1 MNAMVKRRVHVAAAA
16 IISADGEQVLIAR
29 RPSNVDHG
37 GLWEFPGGK
46 VEAGET
52 PEEAHRAGEYE
63 ALSAKLD
70 TVTEKLDGIAD
81 SLGKLADAWKATAVD
96 DGAEF
101 RDIDGDGDV
110 DEVSVEVEEIPDLD
124 DMDLDI

>member
-1 MNAMVKRRVHVAAAA
+1 MNEYEKRAEETLTE
-16 IISADGEQVLIAR
+16 GEREQM
-29 RPSNVDHG
+29 
-37 GLWEFPGGK
+37 E
-46 VEAGET
+46 ETGET

-70 TVTEKLDGIAD
+70 TVTDKLDGIAD

-101 RDIDGDGDV
+101 RDIDGDEDV
-110 DEVSVEVEEIPDLD
+110 DEVSVEVEEIPELD

>member
-1 MNAMVKRRVHVAAAA
+1 MNEDEKRAEETLTE
-16 IISADGEQVLIAR
+16 GEREQM
-29 RPSNVDHG
+29 D
-37 GLWEFPGGK
+37 ET
-46 VEAGET
+46 GET

-81 SLGKLADAWKATAVD
+81 SLGRLADAWKATAVD

-101 RDIDGDGDV
+101 RDVDGDGDV
-110 DEVSVEVEEIPDLD
+110 DEVSVELEEIPDLD

>member
-1 MNAMVKRRVHVAAAA
+1 MDEDEKRAEETLTE
-16 IISADGEQVLIAR
+16 GERKQM
-29 RPSNVDHG
+29 D
-37 GLWEFPGGK
+37 ET
-46 VEAGET
+46 GET

-70 TVTEKLDGIAD
+70 AVTEKLDGIADSLGKLDGIADSLGKLDGIAD

-101 RDIDGDGDV
+101 RDVDGDGDV

>member
-1 MNAMVKRRVHVAAAA
+1 MDEDEKRAEETLTE
-16 IISADGEQVLIAR
+16 GERKQM
-29 RPSNVDHG
+29 D
-37 GLWEFPGGK
+37 ET
-46 VEAGET
+46 GET

-70 TVTEKLDGIAD
+70 AVTEKLDGIADSLGKLDGIAD

-101 RDIDGDGDV
+101 RDVDGDGDV

>member
-1 MNAMVKRRVHVAAAA
+1 MEEYEKRAEETLT
-16 IISADGEQVLIAR
+16 DGEREQMT
-29 RPSNVDHG
+29 
-37 GLWEFPGGK
+37 ET
-46 VEAGET
+46 GET

-70 TVTEKLDGIAD
+70 AVTEKLDGIAD
-81 SLGKLADAWKATAVD
+81 SLGKLADAWKSTAVD

-101 RDIDGDGDV
+101 RDIDGDGDI
-110 DEVSVEVEEIPDLD
+110 DEVDIDVEKIPELD

>member
-1 MNAMVKRRVHVAAAA
+1 MDEDEKRAEETLTEDERAQM
-16 IISADGEQVLIAR
+16 E
-29 RPSNVDHG
+29 
-37 GLWEFPGGK
+37 ET
-46 VEAGET
+46 GET

-70 TVTEKLDGIAD
+70 TVTDKLDGIAD
-81 SLGKLADAWKATAVD
+81 SLGKLADAWRSTAVD

-110 DEVSVEVEEIPDLD
+110 DEVSVEIEEIPDLD
-124 DMDLDI
+124 HMDFDI

>member
-1 MNAMVKRRVHVAAAA
+1 MDEDEKRAEETLTE
-16 IISADGEQVLIAR
+16 GEREQM
-29 RPSNVDHG
+29 D
-37 GLWEFPGGK
+37 ET
-46 VEAGET
+46 GET

-63 ALSAKLD
+63 TLSAKLD
-70 TVTEKLDGIAD
+70 TVTDKLDGIAD

-110 DEVSVEVEEIPDLD
+110 DEVSVEVDEIPDLD

>member
-1 MNAMVKRRVHVAAAA
+1 MDEDERRAEETLTE
-16 IISADGEQVLIAR
+16 GEREQM
-29 RPSNVDHG
+29 D
-37 GLWEFPGGK
+37 ET
-46 VEAGET
+46 GET
-52 PEEAHRAGEYE
+52 PEEAHRAGEYD

-81 SLGKLADAWKATAVD
+81 SLGRLADAWKATAVD

-101 RDIDGDGDV
+101 RDVDGDGDV

>member
-1 MNAMVKRRVHVAAAA
+1 MDEDEKRAEETLTE
-16 IISADGEQVLIAR
+16 GEREQM
-29 RPSNVDHG
+29 D
-37 GLWEFPGGK
+37 ET
-46 VEAGET
+46 GET

-70 TVTEKLDGIAD
+70 IVTEKLDGIAD

-101 RDIDGDGDV
+101 RDIGGDGDV
-110 DEVSVEVEEIPDLD
+110 DEVSVEVEAIPDLD

>member
-1 MNAMVKRRVHVAAAA
+1 MGDDEKRDMETLTEEER
-16 IISADGEQVLIAR
+16 EQM
-29 RPSNVDHG
+29 SDT
-37 GLWEFPGGK
+37 
-46 VEAGET
+46 GET

-63 ALSAKLD
+63 SLSARLD

-101 RDIDGDGDV
+101 RDFDGDGDV

>member
-1 MNAMVKRRVHVAAAA
+1 MDEYEKQAEETLTE
-16 IISADGEQVLIAR
+16 GEREQM
-29 RPSNVDHG
+29 D
-37 GLWEFPGGK
+37 ET
-46 VEAGET
+46 GET
-52 PEEAHRAGEYE
+52 PEEAHRAGEYD

-110 DEVSVEVEEIPDLD
+110 DEVSIEVEEIPDLD

>member
-1 MNAMVKRRVHVAAAA
+1 MDEDEKRAEETLTE
-16 IISADGEQVLIAR
+16 GEREQM
-29 RPSNVDHG
+29 D
-37 GLWEFPGGK
+37 ET
-46 VEAGET
+46 GET
-52 PEEAHRAGEYE
+52 PEEAHRAAEYD

-110 DEVSVEVEEIPDLD
+110 DKVTVEVDEIPDLD

>member
-1 MNAMVKRRVHVAAAA
+1 MDDDEKRVMETPTEEGR
-16 IISADGEQVLIAR
+16 EQM
-29 RPSNVDHG
+29 G
-37 GLWEFPGGK
+37 GT
-46 VEAGET
+46 GET

-70 TVTEKLDGIAD
+70 AVTDKLDGIAD
-81 SLGKLADAWKATAVD
+81 SLRDLADAWKSTAVD

-101 RDIDGDGDV
+101 RDIDGDGDI
-110 DEVSVEVEEIPDLD
+110 DEIDIDVEKIPELD

>member
-1 MNAMVKRRVHVAAAA
+1 MDEDKKRAEETLTEVER
-16 IISADGEQVLIAR
+16 EQM
-29 RPSNVDHG
+29 D
-37 GLWEFPGGK
+37 ET
-46 VEAGET
+46 GET

-70 TVTEKLDGIAD
+70 AVTEKLDGIAD

>member
-1 MNAMVKRRVHVAAAA
+1 MDEDKKRAEETLTE
-16 IISADGEQVLIAR
+16 GEREQM
-29 RPSNVDHG
+29 D
-37 GLWEFPGGK
+37 ET
-46 VEAGET
+46 GET
-52 PEEAHRAGEYE
+52 PEEAHRAGEYD

-101 RDIDGDGDV
+101 RDVDGDGDV
-110 DEVSVEVEEIPDLD
+110 DEVTVEVDEIPDLD

>member
-1 MNAMVKRRVHVAAAA
+1 MDEDEKRAEETLTE
-16 IISADGEQVLIAR
+16 GELEQM
-29 RPSNVDHG
+29 D
-37 GLWEFPGGK
+37 ET
-46 VEAGET
+46 GET

-101 RDIDGDGDV
+101 RDVDGDGDV
-110 DEVSVEVEEIPDLD
+110 DEASIEVEEIPDLD

>member
-1 MNAMVKRRVHVAAAA
+1 MNEDEKRAEETLTE
-16 IISADGEQVLIAR
+16 GER
-29 RPSNVDHG
+29 EHMD
-37 GLWEFPGGK
+37 ET
-46 VEAGET
+46 GET

-81 SLGKLADAWKATAVD
+81 SLGRLADAWKATAVD

-101 RDIDGDGDV
+101 RDVDGDGDV
-110 DEVSVEVEEIPDLD
+110 GEVSVEFEDIPDLD